1 MTQKNKNATQ
11 QTKLVKTIQRLLRD
25 DTIDTQEKLCE
36 LLQKEGFTVNQVK
49 ISRLLHKIGAIKM
62 SEGDKIVYRLPVEG
76 IKLSTQDTLKQ
87 LVTSITHNE
96 YLVVIQTTPG
106 AAQLVAKLLDLAQ
119 YVDVLGTVAGDDTI
133 FVTPTTLKK
142 TTSVYQSICQNF
154 Q

>member
-1 MTQKNKNATQ
+1 
-11 QTKLVKTIQRLLRD
+11 